1 MLWILVMAIKIVAE
15 VMADIAKQVNN
26 LRENLQ
32 QAKDTAAGLKDK
44 WTGEDADAFQT
55 EMGNNVTPKM
65 EQVIATVDDFGKR
78 IGQAQQRMQQADQ
91 QARQKVDALEGV
103 FKGI

>member
-1 MLWILVMAIKIVAE
+1 MFWVLVMAVKIVAE
-15 VMADIAKQVNN
+15 VIADIAKQVNA

-44 WTGEDADAFQT
+44 WTGDDADAFQA

-65 EQVIATVDDFGKR
+65 EQVISTVDDFGKR
-78 IGQAQQRMQQADQ
+78 IGQAQARMQQADQ
-91 QARQKVDALEGV
+91 QARQKVEGLASI